1 MHILYIFTLIDMLLR
16 PDVNHIP
23 KYATYLFS
31 SFSLLKAAAACLDN
45 KISESLDAR
54 FFNIFLLVQH
64 NSF

>member
-1 MHILYIFTLIDMLLR
+1 MHILYIFTLIYMLLR

-31 SFSLLKAAAACLDN
+31 SFSLLKAAACLDN